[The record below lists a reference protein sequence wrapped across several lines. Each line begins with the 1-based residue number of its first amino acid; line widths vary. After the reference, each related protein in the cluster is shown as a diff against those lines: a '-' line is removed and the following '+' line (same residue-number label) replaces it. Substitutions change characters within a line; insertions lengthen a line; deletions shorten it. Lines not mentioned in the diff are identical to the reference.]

1 MNQKQS
7 VFFQSFFRQLSGSLP
22 RAPEQRDNVASDSE
36 TGPLIGLSGAVGRQR
51 SGSLPRAPEQRDNV
65 ASEAETGAL
74 IGLSGA
80 VGRQRSGSLPRAP
93 ECFICVF

>member
-1 MNQKQS
+1 M
-7 VFFQSFFRQLSGSLP
+7 
-22 RAPEQRDNVASDSE
+22 
-36 TGPLIGLSGAVGRQR
+36 GPLIGLSITVGRQL

-80 VGRQRSGSLPRAP
+80 VGEYTKPHPFSHVLLQKL
-93 ECFICVF
+93 

>member
-1 MNQKQS
+1 M
-7 VFFQSFFRQLSGSLP
+7 
-22 RAPEQRDNVASDSE
+22 ASDSE

-80 VGRQRSGSLPRAP
+80 VGLQRSGSLPRAP
-93 ECFICVF
+93 ECFICVFQC